1 MKLFPQKNIVG
12 IFRGFSGSGL
22 EFHADLV
29 LPYRED
35 FQSTPMHGQFVLVQL
50 AHEDEAVLG
59 RITSITSQ
67 GRLVSGA
74 GEDYGIRAVAD
85 DRTIPEDLRE
95 QYLKYRVDIRLL
107 GVIRVEGDKLIFAA
121 SHRRLP
127 HVGSKVAFL
136 TDEVLEEVSGC
147 HLDGADIGFL
157 AFGEF
162 VYAGQDPRLRREE
175 WMVIK
180 QPAIVPR
187 FPVEQLVAR
196 RSFVFARAG
205 FGKSNLVK
213 LLFAKL
219 YSDAPR
225 VPKRHGQVPVGSVIF
240 DPEGEYFWPDVSNRP
255 GLSDVAELQEH
266 LVVFTNR
273 SGPTEYYQSF
283 VAGGVKLDIRQLA
296 PARVLG
302 VALSPERQDQQN
314 VRKLKGLSDSS
325 WRQLVDEIYAQG
337 HSTDPDFLRSL
348 LHLEKQQDAE
358 LYAARANMVQ
368 VVRLLHDPSS
378 QMLQMLL
385 QALAAGKLCVVDIS
399 QMRGPGGLALAGI
412 VLSEI
417 FEHNQREFTAAN
429 PKTIPTIAVVEEAQ
443 AVLSARDTSG
453 ESPFVAWVKEG
464 RKYDLGA
471 VLITQQPASI
481 SHELL
486 SQGDNWFVFHLLA
499 AGDLQS
505 VKKANAHFSDD
516 LLSTLL
522 NEPLPGHGV
531 YWSSVGGMS
540 YPIPVRA
547 LSFEAMYTAQDPDGL
562 VGPVETYAGALK
574 ERFVVALETAQAEI
588 SGTDMESEATSSLSD
603 KSQASDALATYRA
616 AAIKRVREDGA
627 LLKDIQQNGVPW
639 MAVQIR
645 LEEALPEGVLTD
657 KRDWAYKQVPDALNA
672 LMGEGKWSTERRP
685 SKSKP
690 GSWTTWVTS
699 A

>member
-1 MKLFPQKNIVG
+1 MKLFPQKQIVG
-12 IFRGFSGSGL
+12 IFRGFSGTGL

-59 RITSITSQ
+59 RITSISSQ

-74 GEDYGIRAVAD
+74 GEDYGIRAVAE
-85 DRTIPEDLRE
+85 DRAIPEDLRE

-107 GVIRVEGDKLIFAA
+107 GVIRAEGDKLIFAA

-136 TDEVLEEVSGC
+136 TDDVLEEVSAC

-162 VYAGQDPRLRREE
+162 IHAGQDPRLVREE

-180 QPAIVPR
+180 HPAIVPR
-187 FPVEQLVAR
+187 FQVEQLVAR

-213 LLFAKL
+213 LLFARL
-219 YSDAPR
+219 YSVDPT
-225 VPKRHGQVPVGSVIF
+225 VQKRHGRVPVGSVIF

-255 GLSDVAELQEH
+255 GLADVPELQQR

-273 SGPTEYYQSF
+273 AAPTDFYQSF
-283 VAGGVKLDIRQLA
+283 VAGGVKLDIRELA
-296 PARVLG
+296 PSRVLG

-314 VRKLKGLSDSS
+314 VRKLKGLSDSN
-325 WRQLVDEIYAQG
+325 WRRLVDEIYAQG
-337 HSTDPDFLRSL
+337 HNTDPDFMRSL

-385 QALAAGKLCVVDIS
+385 QALAAGKLCIVDIS

-417 FEHNQREFTAAN
+417 FEHNQREFTAAD

-443 AVLSARDTSG
+443 AVLSPGDTSG

-499 AGDLQS
+499 SGDLHS
-505 VKKANAHFSDD
+505 VRKANAHFSED

-531 YWSSVGGMS
+531 FWSSSGGMP
-540 YPIPVRA
+540 YPIPIRA
-547 LSFEAMYTAQDPDGL
+547 LSFEGMYETQDADGT
-562 VGPVETYAGALK
+562 VGVTETYARSLRD
-574 ERFVVALETAQAEI
+574 RFDSALESAQAAI
-588 SGTDMESEATSSLSD
+588 SGSDMESEATSSLSE
-603 KSQASDALATYRA
+603 KTEAVDAVSTYRA
-616 AAIKRVREDGA
+616 AAIKRVREDKD
-627 LLKDIQQNGVPW
+627 LLEDIMRNGVPW
-639 MAVQIR
+639 MAVQTR
-645 LEEALPEGVLTD
+645 LAEAMPEGVVTD
-657 KRDWAYKQVPDALNA
+657 LRDWAYKQVPTALDALV
-672 LMGEGKWSTERRP
+672 GEGKWTTEKRP

-690 GSWTTWVTS
+690 GSWTTWIKS